1 MSTGAEELIRELCDA
16 LNVGDIERAA
26 DLTHPDV
33 VQYGTR
39 GGIDQDRVFRGRQT
53 VVDYW
58 NDIGDTWAAVR
69 YEPEQIIESDDVI
82 VVFWHETAR
91 SARSELEIETE
102 TAAVLKVRDGRIVEL
117 RGYMDRA
124 DALRAAG
131 LAR

>member
-1 MSTGAEELIRELCDA
+1 MRAGAEELIRELCDA
-16 LNVGDIERAA
+16 LNAGDVEAA
-26 DLTHPDV
+26 AELTHPDV

-39 GGIDQDRVFRGRQT
+39 GGIDQDRVFRGRQSL
-53 VVDYW
+53 VDYW
-58 NDIGDTWAAVR
+58 NDVGDTWAAVR
-69 YEPEQIIESDDVI
+69 FEPERIIDSGDAI

-102 TAAVLKVRDGRIVEL
+102 TAAVLKVRDGKIVEL

-131 LAR
+131 LAS

>member
-1 MSTGAEELIRELCDA
+1 MSAGVEELIRELCDA
-16 LNVGDIERAA
+16 LNAGDVEAA
-26 DLTHPDV
+26 AELTHPDV
-33 VQYGTR
+33 VQHGTR
-39 GGIDQDRVFRGRQT
+39 GGIDQDRVFRGRQS

-58 NDIGDTWAAVR
+58 NDVADTWAAVR
-69 YEPEQIIESDDVI
+69 FEPERIIDSGDAI

-102 TAAVLKVRDGRIVEL
+102 TAAVLKVRDGKIVEL

-131 LAR
+131 LAS